1 MPHDGLHT
9 GLSTNHPLRIQPEAR
24 VGSRDRRIDAY
35 IQKSAPFARPILTHI
50 REVVHAACP
59 EVEETM
65 KWSLPAFYYK
75 GPMCGMAAFKEHCAV
90 NFWKG
95 SLIIEDPSDEGMGQL
110 GRITSLR
117 DLPPKKTLTAWVKK
131 AGKLNDEGIKVP
143 RAPRTK
149 KAAVKVPPDLEKA
162 LAGNARAR
170 AAFERF
176 SPSHR
181 REYVEW
187 IEEAKRAETR
197 ARRVATALEWLAE
210 GKPRNWKYM

>member
-1 MPHDGLHT
+1 M
-9 GLSTNHPLRIQPEAR
+9 
-24 VGSRDRRIDAY
+24 GSRDRRIDAY
-35 IQKSAPFARPILTHI
+35 IKKSAPFARPILTHI

-65 KWSLPAFYYK
+65 KWSLPAFYHK

-95 SLIIEDPSDEGMGQL
+95 SLIVEDPSDEGMGQL

-131 AGKLNDEGIKVP
+131 ARKLNDDGIKVP
-143 RAPRTK
+143 RAPRPK
-149 KAAVKVPPDLEKA
+149 KTAVKVPPDLEKA
-162 LAGNARAR
+162 LARNARAR

-187 IEEAKRAETR
+187 IQEAKRAETR
-197 ARRVATALEWLAE
+197 ARRLATALEWMAE
-210 GKPRNWKYM
+210 RKPRNWKYM